1 MYTHYIILTLVLVP
15 VNMYTQRVLHS
26 GNWYILF
33 CPNNERIAIHRR
45 KSVTRVIG
53 LLEVGVDQS
62 KWRQSMG
69 RMEEQERTTRNSN
82 SALGGGPLCLLCP
95 GRVLR
100 LFVPPQPRVQKYT
113 TQAIYF
119 GPFFFLKIQSVQEC
133 FMKQHLT
140 SNKNE
145 LCISVLLCITQYVWQ
160 RVKLCNYAFNVP
172 LQSESAS
179 ENIQL

>member
-1 MYTHYIILTLVLVP
+1 
-15 VNMYTQRVLHS
+15 
-26 GNWYILF
+26 
-33 CPNNERIAIHRR
+33 
-45 KSVTRVIG
+45 
-53 LLEVGVDQS
+53 
-62 KWRQSMG
+62 MG
-69 RMEEQERTTRNSN
+69 HMEEQERTTRNLN